1 MLRSV
6 TDKTSLINR
15 RIMNMKRIP
24 LLTIALM
31 TLAAPAC
38 SFALVN
44 AETFSVGYTKAHDI
58 APNTFTVKTGK
69 KVHIEINPTDTA
81 TGCMSEIMVP
91 GLSDKP
97 QPLVKGKKIV
107 MEFTPQKS
115 GAYKITC
122 GMGVQRGVINV
133 R

>member
-1 MLRSV
+1 
-6 TDKTSLINR
+6 
-15 RIMNMKRIP
+15 MKRITLP
-24 LLTIALM
+24 GIMLLAL
-31 TLAAPAC
+31 ASPAS
-38 SFALVN
+38 SFAIAA
-44 AETFSVGYTKAHDI
+44 AESFSVGYSKAHDI
-58 APNTFTVKTGK
+58 APNSFTVKKGEK
-69 KVHIEINPTDTA
+69 IHLEINPSDTA
-81 TGCMSEIMVP
+81 TGCMSDIMIP
-91 GLSDKP
+91 GLWDKP